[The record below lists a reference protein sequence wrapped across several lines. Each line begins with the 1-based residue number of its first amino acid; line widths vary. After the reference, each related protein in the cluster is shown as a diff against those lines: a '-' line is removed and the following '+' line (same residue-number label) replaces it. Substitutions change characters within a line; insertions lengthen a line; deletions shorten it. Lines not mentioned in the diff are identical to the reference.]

1 MRWTTSI
8 ACCRAPDDVV
18 GGDVRMHELARHV
31 RRAVE
36 AMTRGASGRGRV
48 HGLSDF
54 VPSVSGRHENP
65 ASHQQHGGCDD
76 HLLPPCATLT
86 LDVSTRRPE

>member
-54 VPSVSGRHENP
+54 VPVSADATRILHHISNMVGVTTTS
-65 ASHQQHGGCDD
+65 SHH
-76 HLLPPCATLT
+76 A
-86 LDVSTRRPE
+86 RR